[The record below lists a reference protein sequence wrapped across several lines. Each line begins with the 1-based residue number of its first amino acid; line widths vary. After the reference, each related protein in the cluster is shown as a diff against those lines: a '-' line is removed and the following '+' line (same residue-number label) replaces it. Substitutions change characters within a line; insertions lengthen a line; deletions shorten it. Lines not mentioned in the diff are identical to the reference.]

1 MNTNKP
7 HGKIYNFFFA
17 KDDPHGMAFLDIFYP
32 AWTLFLIII
41 CAIRLSRGQPCYG
54 VLGLAGASCV
64 GFILWKIR
72 VLSEKKISYGKED
85 MLPEDH
91 T

>member
-1 MNTNKP
+1 
-7 HGKIYNFFFA
+7 
-17 KDDPHGMAFLDIFYP
+17 MAFLDIFYP
-32 AWTLFLIII
+32 VWTFLLIII
-41 CAIRLSRGQPCYG
+41 CAVRLSDGKSGYSELW
-54 VLGLAGASCV
+54 VAGASCV